1 MEQKNLPVFT
11 SESMAYFSVYTIL
24 FSAVLICFFMYRA
37 SQEFIS
43 SSSDTL
49 DPMPELL
56 PILPKTIEQMGQ
68 PAEVKVGLYIKD
80 FSEFNIVDNR
90 FEFSGI
96 LWFYFDPSIVSLDTL
111 GKFSFEKGK
120 ILSISQPSTR
130 IVQGKLLARYDIRVS
145 FKANP
150 TFAAF
155 PFDSHTI
162 CITMD
167 NNNVSPG
174 EVIFDSTYDELV
186 LSPELSYAGWKI
198 YGTRV
203 YPGYSIA
210 RVDKSH
216 REYDVAHPRVI
227 FALDFVHS
235 GVRQAIL
242 IIFPLLLLFFMAMFT
257 FALDME
263 NYKTSIA
270 SLTAGAIT
278 GILAYRFVIDRL
290 APQVGYFMESDSLF
304 FLFLFAV
311 CMAFFINVGIPGI
324 RDRYPR
330 TIVLLLHAFVIIAFI
345 WIVRG

>member
-1 MEQKNLPVFT
+1 MEQKEQSLFS
-11 SESMAYFSVYTIL
+11 SESMAYFSVYSIVI
-24 FSAVLICFFMYRA
+24 SAMLICYFMYQA

-43 SSSDTL
+43 R

-56 PILPKTIEQMGQ
+56 PLTPATIAQMGQ
-68 PAEVKVGLYIKD
+68 PTEIKVGLYIKD
-80 FSEFNIVDNR
+80 FAEFNIVDNK

-96 LWFYFDPSIVSLDTL
+96 LWFYFDPSIISLATL

-120 ILSISQPSTR
+120 LLSVSEPSTR
-130 IVQGKLLARYDIRVS
+130 IVKGKLLARYDIRVS

-150 TFAAF
+150 TFEAF

-162 CITMD
+162 YITLD

-174 EVIFDSTYDELV
+174 ELIFDSTYDELV

-203 YPGYSIA
+203 YPGYSVA
-210 RVDKSH
+210 RIDKSN
-216 REYDVAHPRVI
+216 RAYDVAHPRVV

-235 GVRQAIL
+235 GVRQGIL
-242 IIFPLLLLFFMAMFT
+242 IIFPLLLLFFMSMFT
-257 FALDME
+257 FALDMA
-263 NYKTSIA
+263 NYKSSIA
-270 SLTAGAIT
+270 SLSAGAIT

-311 CMAFFINVGIPGI
+311 CIAFFLNVGIPTI
-324 RDRYPR
+324 RDAYTR
-330 TIVLLLHAFVIIAFI
+330 TIVVCLHAFVVLAFI
-345 WIVRG
+345 WIVRGGP